1 MVLIKQTL
9 QDLGQQIFTLTA
21 SDKIVGL
28 PSWRQWQRTHL
39 PRQEIQE
46 MWVQLLGQEDSL
58 EQGMGTLQSILAQK
72 ISMDRGVWQATV
84 HGVAKSQILLS
95 NSTQHSGY
103 DAMSVPCLGFK
114 SSFIFLILFVPLCD
128 NHVNKSELK
137 KKKNVQF
144 INIFQYN
151 NYI

>member
-1 MVLIKQTL
+1 
-9 QDLGQQIFTLTA
+9 
-21 SDKIVGL
+21 
-28 PSWRQWQRTHL
+28 
-39 PRQEIQE
+39 
-46 MWVQLLGQEDSL
+46 
-58 EQGMGTLQSILAQK
+58 
-72 ISMDRGVWQATV
+72 MDRGVWQATV

-137 KKKNVQF
+137 KKKMSSLSTFSSTTIIYESESCSVLSDSLRPHEL
-144 INIFQYN
+144 
-151 NYI
+151 